1 MLKSDGK
8 KGYFVMDIILNEI
21 IMIKDN
27 EYKDWII
34 CLNNANQDGIYSF
47 DDDRDSLLSYISWKK
62 EKMKRVVSE

>member
-27 EYKDWII
+27 EYKD
-34 CLNNANQDGIYSF
+34 
-47 DDDRDSLLSYISWKK
+47 
-62 EKMKRVVSE
+62 